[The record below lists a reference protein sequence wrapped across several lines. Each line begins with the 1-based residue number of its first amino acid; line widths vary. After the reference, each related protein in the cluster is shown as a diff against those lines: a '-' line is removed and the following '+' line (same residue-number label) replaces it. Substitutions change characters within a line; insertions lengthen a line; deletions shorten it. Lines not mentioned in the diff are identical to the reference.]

1 MGYDLNGKRYILSVN
16 VIKYI
21 GINRDRN
28 GSENDER
35 NIIDTFKVRTQREWK
50 DIVLQFCHYCKSL
63 AMMRIIKTL
72 TQRNSLLTSAP
83 WIIII

>member
-16 VIKYI
+16 VKKYI

-35 NIIDTFKVRTQREWK
+35 NIIDTFKVRIQKEWK
-50 DIVLQFCHYCKSL
+50 DIVLQFCHY
-63 AMMRIIKTL
+63 
-72 TQRNSLLTSAP
+72 
-83 WIIII
+83 